1 MAHVCSL
8 QLSLAPTFQAVPW
21 PSGDSG
27 LCLPMCAQN
36 ALDLSVPPS
45 VTLVQARSPDTTH
58 SCMSEVGNASMN
70 TLQFGGCVDGS
81 RLSSADSPS
90 ERN

>member
-1 MAHVCSL
+1 MAHVCSS
-8 QLSLAPTFQAVPW
+8 QLSLTPTLQAASW
-21 PSGDSG
+21 PYGDSG
-27 LCLPMCAQN
+27 LCLPMCTQS

-45 VTLVQARSPDTTH
+45 ITLVQARSPDTTH
-58 SCMSEVGNASMN
+58 SCMSKVGNASMK